1 MNKIRALVTDEILR
15 TVWLKTTFSFVQIAD
30 EENFCGLFQ
39 V

>member
-1 MNKIRALVTDEILR
+1 MNKITALVTNEILG

-30 EENFCGLFQ
+30 EENLCGLFQ